1 MKSCRISLVL
11 LCFFFAVIVP
21 GLSADES
28 TSLSNAAIVLPFKVE
43 TKVAAEKKPYLGFAI
58 GNLLENVLAVH
69 DGLEECWLNWHL
81 PDIFPTKED
90 LQKWLDSD
98 EEIPAKA
105 KQLRVR
111 FIVTGKIRRQG
122 KELVAAITL
131 LDQSDDK
138 RFDTELIVDLPMLQN
153 FRAGFLDL
161 LAKSV
166 IEPSPMQRP
175 KMLWEEDLAQDDLVL
190 MGRGIHDFLVAS
202 HYGGKKAQFSAE
214 LFQKALKQSPRS
226 YLLLDN
232 LGWVRFEQ
240 KKYSLAIG
248 RFQNAL
254 ALNSSGADAIDG
266 MVSAAAAEGDEA
278 LAERWTYRKAQIQN
292 KGAKLLLAA
301 FWNRRGVSAYE
312 LKDYPTAIKNYRK
325 ALELEPEDIL
335 YLTNLAMALSVAGNL
350 PEAKELLEKGL
361 ETSPAPES
369 RKEIER
375 LLAAIWYQ
383 QGNASFAQNDNEKA
397 IDCLRES
404 VRLNPE
410 QFTYVEHLALAYFRA
425 GKFEEMRCL
434 LADAITRFPAAED
447 HQTLSRLLST
457 AWAKKAE
464 AANQNKDY
472 NTAIE
477 AYEKAVSLD
486 REAIGYAIALAE
498 LYPVAGKFEKGVGY
512 VENLLKQFHAAK
524 DQQSLWQSLWYV
536 HFRWGVALKDANSF
550 EASIPHL
557 RTAVTISVT
566 HARNFAGVSLDELGW
581 VYRQL
586 GRYKE
591 ATAIYNQAIDICRLL
606 KDVNQEVVTLIL
618 LGTFRVDLGDYE
630 KAIRYHQ
637 RALQLCEANKNADWS
652 SKSASSACG
661 HLGADYF
668 ARKNYAKAKEF
679 YEHALKLAEKQKD
692 EEDIKLDRLGIAFV
706 LVKLGNIEEAIDE
719 LNKALVLVRQEKD
732 RDTEGQ
738 ILNTLGVAYALGKD
752 KDYAKAIESLTN
764 ALAIEQEQNDVT
776 RQATTLSN
784 LMGVWN
790 LRGKRRLAIFFGK
803 MAINTM
809 QSTRRNV
816 RKLERR
822 LQETYLHSV
831 QDRYRELADLLV
843 SEGRIPEGEQVLRLL
858 KEEEYQ
864 DFVRSETVN
873 SASGG
878 VPLTAVDRDWQQRF
892 NAIQNQIATIGKDYA
907 ALVSKESRNDEEN
920 RRLERLENELA
931 LANKALD
938 QLYNDISAEVNPKLV
953 RDLKDS
959 GQTLMQNLPKI
970 DTDAVVLE
978 TIVLEDKYR
987 VILTTPEVQIPG
999 EYTIGRQSLRKKVF
1013 ALRQAI
1019 RDQAPETEIIPLAK
1033 ELYEILLGP
1042 VAENIEACNAKTL
1055 VWSLDDVLR
1064 YIPMAALYD
1073 GKQYI
1078 VQRYRNV
1085 VITEGSLVNLKDKPS
1100 PEWKALGLG
1109 VSKAH
1114 QGFVEL
1120 PNVPAELRAIIHDPT
1135 GDKSGGVLP
1144 GKIMLDDNFTE
1155 RNFKDALLR
1164 RQYPVVH
1171 IASHFTFNA
1180 DGNSDDSFLL
1190 LGDGKLTMAQIDAI
1204 PNLFS
1209 GVELLTLSAC
1219 DTATGAN
1226 ADTKIEKQ
1234 GVEVESLG
1242 VLAQQKGATAVLA
1255 SLWQVADE
1263 STSRLMQEFY
1273 RVREAQHGITKAE
1286 ALQRAQIDLLLNS
1299 NREYAHP
1306 FYWAPFILIGNWQ

>member
-28 TSLSNAAIVLPFKVE
+28 TS
-43 TKVAAEKKPYLGFAI
+43 
-58 GNLLENVLAVH
+58 
-69 DGLEECWLNWHL
+69 
-81 PDIFPTKED
+81 
-90 LQKWLDSD
+90 
-98 EEIPAKA
+98 
-105 KQLRVR
+105 
-111 FIVTGKIRRQG
+111 
-122 KELVAAITL
+122 
-131 LDQSDDK
+131 
-138 RFDTELIVDLPMLQN
+138 
-153 FRAGFLDL
+153 
-161 LAKSV
+161 
-166 IEPSPMQRP
+166 
-175 KMLWEEDLAQDDLVL
+175 
-190 MGRGIHDFLVAS
+190 
-202 HYGGKKAQFSAE
+202 
-214 LFQKALKQSPRS
+214 
-226 YLLLDN
+226 
-232 LGWVRFEQ
+232 
-240 KKYSLAIG
+240 
-248 RFQNAL
+248 
-254 ALNSSGADAIDG
+254 
-266 MVSAAAAEGDEA
+266 
-278 LAERWTYRKAQIQN
+278 
-292 KGAKLLLAA
+292 
-301 FWNRRGVSAYE
+301 
-312 LKDYPTAIKNYRK
+312 
-325 ALELEPEDIL
+325 
-335 YLTNLAMALSVAGNL
+335 
-350 PEAKELLEKGL
+350 
-361 ETSPAPES
+361 
-369 RKEIER
+369 
-375 LLAAIWYQ
+375 
-383 QGNASFAQNDNEKA
+383 
-397 IDCLRES
+397 
-404 VRLNPE
+404 
-410 QFTYVEHLALAYFRA
+410 
-425 GKFEEMRCL
+425 
-434 LADAITRFPAAED
+434 
-447 HQTLSRLLST
+447 RLLST

-464 AANQNKDY
+464 AAKQNKDY

-498 LYPVAGKFEKGVGY
+498 LYALAGKFETGVGY

-524 DQQSLWQSLWYV
+524 DQQSLWESLWYV

-566 HARNFAGVSLDELGW
+566 HAREFAGVSLDELGW

-591 ATAIYNQAIDICRLL
+591 ATAIYNQAIEISRLL

-630 KAIRYHQ
+630 NAIRYHQ
-637 RALQLCEANKNADWS
+637 RALRLCEANRNADWS

-679 YEHALKLAEKQKD
+679 YEDALKLAEKQKD
-692 EEDIKLDRLGIAFV
+692 QEDIKLDRLGIAFV
-706 LVKLGNIEEAIDE
+706 LVKLGHIEEAIDE
-719 LNKALVLVRQEKD
+719 LNKALVIVRQEKD

-752 KDYAKAIESLTN
+752 KDYAKATESLTN
-764 ALAIEQEQNDVT
+764 ALAIEQEQNDLT

-784 LMGVWN
+784 LMGVWK
-790 LRGKRRLAIFFGK
+790 LRGKQRLAIFFGK

-816 RKLERR
+816 SKLERR

-831 QDRYRELADLLV
+831 QDRYRQLADLLV

-864 DFVRSETVN
+864 DFVRSETV
-873 SASGG
+873 SSVSGG
-878 VPLTAVDRDWQQRF
+878 VPLTVVDRDWQQRF

-920 RRLERLENELA
+920 RRLEQLENELA

-970 DTDAVVLE
+970 DADAVVLE

-999 EYTIGRQSLRKKVF
+999 EYAIGRQGLRKKVF

-1019 RDQAPETEIIPLAK
+1019 RDHAPETEIIPLAK

-1064 YIPMAALYD
+1064 YIPMGALYD

-1120 PNVPAELRAIIHDPT
+1120 PNVPAELRAIIQDPT
-1135 GDKSGGVLP
+1135 GVKPGGVLP

-1204 PNLFS
+1204 PNFFS

-1273 RVREAQHGITKAE
+1273 RIREAQHGITKAE